1 MPNAM
6 YLQRKIFSSL
16 EDHIEKKQVTV
27 IIGMRRTGK
36 TTLVKELLSH
46 VKSENKL
53 FIDLERMD
61 NRFLFTEKNY
71 DNITNSLEQRGLN
84 FNQKAFL
91 ALDEIQIVPEIV
103 SVIKY
108 LYDKYTIKFIL
119 TGSSS
124 FYLKN
129 LFSESLSGRK
139 KIFELYTLNFSELLT
154 FNDVSFKENV
164 FYKKNFN
171 PAEYERLKF
180 YYEQYIIF
188 GGFPEVVLSKKTEDK
203 KDLLNDIISSYIN
216 VDIKTISVLRNSQNI
231 FNLVKMLAGR
241 TGTRLDYTKLSSLT
255 GISRPTLYNYLYL
268 LEQSFL
274 ITLVPVIAKNPDKE
288 IVKAKKIFF
297 NDNGILNVLSDISSG
312 AKFENSVFNQLR
324 HLGEIN
330 YYALKSGKEI
340 DFILNKGFAFEVKET
355 PSEND
360 VKYLKNLSRQI
371 KISKSRVIGRHP
383 SPNFDDFIWGGDIR

>member
-1 MPNAM
+1 M

-27 IIGMRRTGK
+27 ITGMRRTGK

-46 VKSENKL
+46 IKSENKL

-61 NRFLFTEKNY
+61 NRVLFTEKNY
-71 DNITNSLEQRGLN
+71 DNIINSLGQRGLN
-84 FNQKAFL
+84 FNQKVFL
-91 ALDEIQIVPEIV
+91 ALDEIQLVPEIV

-216 VDIKTISVLRNSQNI
+216 VDIKTISVLHNSQNI

>member
-1 MPNAM
+1 M
-6 YLQRKIFSSL
+6 
-16 EDHIEKKQVTV
+16 
-27 IIGMRRTGK
+27 
-36 TTLVKELLSH
+36 
-46 VKSENKL
+46 
-53 FIDLERMD
+53 
-61 NRFLFTEKNY
+61 
-71 DNITNSLEQRGLN
+71 
-84 FNQKAFL
+84 
-91 ALDEIQIVPEIV
+91 
-103 SVIKY
+103 
-108 LYDKYTIKFIL
+108 
-119 TGSSS
+119 
-124 FYLKN
+124 
-129 LFSESLSGRK
+129 
-139 KIFELYTLNFSELLT
+139 
-154 FNDVSFKENV
+154 
-164 FYKKNFN
+164 
-171 PAEYERLKF
+171 KF

-216 VDIKTISVLRNSQNI
+216 VDIKTISDLRNSQNI

>member
-1 MPNAM
+1 M

-27 IIGMRRTGK
+27 ITGMRRTGK

-46 VKSENKL
+46 IKSENKL

-61 NRFLFTEKNY
+61 NRVLFTEKNY
-71 DNITNSLEQRGLN
+71 DNIINSLGQRGLN
-84 FNQKAFL
+84 FNQKVFL
-91 ALDEIQIVPEIV
+91 ALDEIQLVPEIV

-164 FYKKNFN
+164 FYEKNFN

-216 VDIKTISVLRNSQNI
+216 VDIKTISDLRNSQNI

-324 HLGEIN
+324 HFGEIN

>member
-1 MPNAM
+1 M
-6 YLQRKIFSSL
+6 YLERKIFSSL

-27 IIGMRRTGK
+27 ITGMRRTGK

-46 VKSENKL
+46 IKSENKL

-71 DNITNSLEQRGLN
+71 DNIINSLEQRGLN
-84 FNQKAFL
+84 FNQKVFL
-91 ALDEIQIVPEIV
+91 ALDEIQLVPEIV

-139 KIFELYTLNFSELLT
+139 KIFELYPLNFSELLT

-164 FYKKNFN
+164 FYEKNFN

-188 GGFPEVVLSKKTEDK
+188 GGFPEVVLSKKAEDK

-216 VDIKTISVLRNSQNI
+216 VDIKTISDLRNSQNI

-312 AKFENSVFNQLR
+312 TKFENSVFNQLK
-324 HLGEIN
+324 HFGEIN

>member
-27 IIGMRRTGK
+27 ITGMRRTGK

-46 VKSENKL
+46 IKSENKL

-61 NRFLFTEKNY
+61 NRVLFTEKNY
-71 DNITNSLEQRGLN
+71 DNIINSLGQRGLN
-84 FNQKAFL
+84 FNQKVFL
-91 ALDEIQIVPEIV
+91 ALDEIQLVPEIV

-216 VDIKTISVLRNSQNI
+216 VDIKTISDLRNSQNI

>member
-1 MPNAM
+1 M

-27 IIGMRRTGK
+27 ITGMRRTGK

-46 VKSENKL
+46 IKSENKL

-61 NRFLFTEKNY
+61 NRVLFTEKNY
-71 DNITNSLEQRGLN
+71 DNIINSLGQRGLN
-84 FNQKAFL
+84 FNQKVFL
-91 ALDEIQIVPEIV
+91 ALDEIQLVPEIV

-216 VDIKTISVLRNSQNI
+216 VDIKTISDLRNSQNI

-371 KISKSRVIGRHP
+371 KISKFRVIGRHP

>member
-1 MPNAM
+1 M

-27 IIGMRRTGK
+27 ITGMRRTGK
-36 TTLVKELLSH
+36 TTLVKELLSRI
-46 VKSENKL
+46 KSENKL

-61 NRFLFTEKNY
+61 NRVLFTEKNY
-71 DNITNSLEQRGLN
+71 DNIINSLGQRGLN
-84 FNQKAFL
+84 FNQKVFL
-91 ALDEIQIVPEIV
+91 ALDEIQLVPEIV

-216 VDIKTISVLRNSQNI
+216 VDIKTISDLRNSQNI

>member
-1 MPNAM
+1 M

-16 EDHIEKKQVTV
+16 EDHIGKKQVTV
-27 IIGMRRTGK
+27 ITGMRRTGK

-46 VKSENKL
+46 IKSENKL

-61 NRFLFTEKNY
+61 NRVLFTEKNY
-71 DNITNSLEQRGLN
+71 DNIINSLGQRGLN
-84 FNQKAFL
+84 FNQKVFL
-91 ALDEIQIVPEIV
+91 ALDEIQLVPEIV

-164 FYKKNFN
+164 FYEKNFN

-216 VDIKTISVLRNSQNI
+216 VDIKTISDLRNSQNI

>member
-1 MPNAM
+1 M

-27 IIGMRRTGK
+27 ITGMRRTGK

-46 VKSENKL
+46 IKSENKL

-71 DNITNSLEQRGLN
+71 DNIINSLGQRGLN
-84 FNQKAFL
+84 FNQKVFL
-91 ALDEIQIVPEIV
+91 ALDEIQLVPEII

-139 KIFELYTLNFSELLT
+139 KIFELYPLNFSELLT

-164 FYKKNFN
+164 FYEKNFN

-188 GGFPEVVLSKKTEDK
+188 GGFPEVVLSKKAEDK

-216 VDIKTISVLRNSQNI
+216 VDIKTISDLRNSQNI

-324 HLGEIN
+324 HFGEIN

-360 VKYLKNLSRQI
+360 VKYLKNLSGQI
-371 KISKSRVIGRHP
+371 KISKSRVIGRYP

>member
-27 IIGMRRTGK
+27 ITGMRRTGK

-46 VKSENKL
+46 IKSENKL

-61 NRFLFTEKNY
+61 NRVLFTEKNY
-71 DNITNSLEQRGLN
+71 DNIINSLGQRGLN
-84 FNQKAFL
+84 FNQKVFL
-91 ALDEIQIVPEIV
+91 ALDEIQLVPEIV

>member
-1 MPNAM
+1 M

-27 IIGMRRTGK
+27 ITGMRRTGK

-46 VKSENKL
+46 IKSENKL

-61 NRFLFTEKNY
+61 NRVLFTEKNY
-71 DNITNSLEQRGLN
+71 DNIINSLGQRGLN
-84 FNQKAFL
+84 FNQKVFL
-91 ALDEIQIVPEIV
+91 ALDEIQLVPEIV

-164 FYKKNFN
+164 FYEKNFN

-216 VDIKTISVLRNSQNI
+216 VDIKTISDLRNSQNI

>member
-27 IIGMRRTGK
+27 ITGMRRTGK
-36 TTLVKELLSH
+36 TTLVKELLSRI
-46 VKSENKL
+46 KSENKL

-61 NRFLFTEKNY
+61 NRVLFTEKNY
-71 DNITNSLEQRGLN
+71 DNIINSLGQRGLN
-84 FNQKAFL
+84 FNQKVFL
-91 ALDEIQIVPEIV
+91 ALDEIQLVPEIV

-164 FYKKNFN
+164 FYEKNFN

-188 GGFPEVVLSKKTEDK
+188 GGFPEVVLSKKAEDK

-216 VDIKTISVLRNSQNI
+216 VDIKTISVLHNSQNI

>member
-27 IIGMRRTGK
+27 ITGMRRTGK

-46 VKSENKL
+46 IKSENKL

-61 NRFLFTEKNY
+61 NRVLFTEKNY
-71 DNITNSLEQRGLN
+71 DNIINSLGQRGLN
-84 FNQKAFL
+84 FNQKVFL
-91 ALDEIQIVPEIV
+91 ALDEIQLVPEIV

-164 FYKKNFN
+164 FYKKNFS

-216 VDIKTISVLRNSQNI
+216 VDIKTISDLRNSQNI

-274 ITLVPVIAKNPDKE
+274 ITLVPVTAKNPDKE

>member
-1 MPNAM
+1 M

-27 IIGMRRTGK
+27 ITGMRRTGK
-36 TTLVKELLSH
+36 TTLVKELLSRI
-46 VKSENKL
+46 KSENKL

-61 NRFLFTEKNY
+61 NRVLFTEKNY
-71 DNITNSLEQRGLN
+71 DNIINSLGQRGLN
-84 FNQKAFL
+84 FNQKVFL
-91 ALDEIQIVPEIV
+91 ALDEIQLVPEIV

-188 GGFPEVVLSKKTEDK
+188 GGFPEVVLSKKAEDK

-216 VDIKTISVLRNSQNI
+216 VDIKTISDLRNSQNI

>member
-1 MPNAM
+1 M

-27 IIGMRRTGK
+27 ITGMRRTGK
-36 TTLVKELLSH
+36 TTLVKELLSRI
-46 VKSENKL
+46 KSENKL

-61 NRFLFTEKNY
+61 NRVLFTEKNY
-71 DNITNSLEQRGLN
+71 DNIINSLGQRGLN
-84 FNQKAFL
+84 FNQKVFL
-91 ALDEIQIVPEIV
+91 ALDEIQLVPEIV

-164 FYKKNFN
+164 FYEKNFN

-216 VDIKTISVLRNSQNI
+216 VDIKTISDLRNSQNI

>member
-1 MPNAM
+1 M

-27 IIGMRRTGK
+27 ITGMRRTGK
-36 TTLVKELLSH
+36 TTLVKELLSRI
-46 VKSENKL
+46 KSENKL

-61 NRFLFTEKNY
+61 NRVLFTEKNY
-71 DNITNSLEQRGLN
+71 DNIINSLGQRGLN
-84 FNQKAFL
+84 FNQKVFL
-91 ALDEIQIVPEIV
+91 ALDEIQLVPEIV

>member
-27 IIGMRRTGK
+27 ITGMRRTGK

-46 VKSENKL
+46 IKSENKL

-61 NRFLFTEKNY
+61 NRVLFTEKNY
-71 DNITNSLEQRGLN
+71 DNIINSLGQRGLN
-84 FNQKAFL
+84 FNQKVFL
-91 ALDEIQIVPEIV
+91 ALDEIQLVPEIV

-164 FYKKNFN
+164 FYEKNFN

-216 VDIKTISVLRNSQNI
+216 VDIKTISDLRNSQNI

>member
-1 MPNAM
+1 M

-27 IIGMRRTGK
+27 ITGMRRTGK

-46 VKSENKL
+46 IKSENKL

-61 NRFLFTEKNY
+61 NRVLFTEKNY
-71 DNITNSLEQRGLN
+71 DNIINSLGQRGLN
-84 FNQKAFL
+84 FNQKVFL
-91 ALDEIQIVPEIV
+91 ALDEIQLVPEIV

-216 VDIKTISVLRNSQNI
+216 VDIKTISDLRNSQNI

-274 ITLVPVIAKNPDKE
+274 ITLVPVTAKNPDKE

>member
-1 MPNAM
+1 M

-27 IIGMRRTGK
+27 ITGMRRTGK

-46 VKSENKL
+46 IKSENKL

-91 ALDEIQIVPEIV
+91 ALDEIQLVPEIV

>member
-27 IIGMRRTGK
+27 ITGMRRTGK
-36 TTLVKELLSH
+36 TTLVKELLSRI
-46 VKSENKL
+46 KSENKL

-61 NRFLFTEKNY
+61 NRVLFTEKNY
-71 DNITNSLEQRGLN
+71 DNIINSLGQRGLN
-84 FNQKAFL
+84 FNQKVFL
-91 ALDEIQIVPEIV
+91 ALDEIQLVPEIV

>member
-1 MPNAM
+1 M

-27 IIGMRRTGK
+27 ITGMRRTGK

-46 VKSENKL
+46 IKSENKL

-61 NRFLFTEKNY
+61 NRVLFTEKNY
-71 DNITNSLEQRGLN
+71 DNIINSLGQRGLN
-84 FNQKAFL
+84 FNQKVFL
-91 ALDEIQIVPEIV
+91 ALDEIQLVPEIV

-216 VDIKTISVLRNSQNI
+216 VDIKTISDLRNSQNI

>member
-1 MPNAM
+1 M

-27 IIGMRRTGK
+27 ITGMRRTGK

-46 VKSENKL
+46 IKSENKL

-61 NRFLFTEKNY
+61 NRVLFTEKNY
-71 DNITNSLEQRGLN
+71 DNIINSLGQRGLN
-84 FNQKAFL
+84 FNQKVFL
-91 ALDEIQIVPEIV
+91 ALDEIQLVPEIV